1 MAKPRDVHRQTT
13 LLFSSVMVLLGVAM
27 IVRTVV
33 AGASGLAIGLL
44 LGVLFIAA
52 GAGRIYLALRPGR
65 SREKS

>member
-27 IVRTVV
+27 IVRTL
-33 AGASGLAIGLL
+33 AGGGRALALGLL
-44 LGVLFIAA
+44 LGVLFVAA